1 MSSGPA
7 PITIGVIGLGPAGLA
22 LLSHVDAHPAY
33 RLAAVCDTRPAA
45 LEAFRLR
52 STVQC
57 FGTPEE
63 LMALDALEVVLIATP
78 TSSHA
83 ALAIRAL
90 AGGKHVIVEKPMAL
104 TLEEASAMVTSAR
117 EHRRHL
123 LVGHSQSFEP
133 AIQLMRGVIAGGRFG
148 ALRAVNALN
157 YTDWM
162 YRPRRPDEL
171 ERAAGGGVVWRQGSH
186 HADLVRYITGG
197 DPLSVRA
204 QVQDWRA
211 DRRGDGSYTAWLS
224 FPEGLVAS
232 LFYSGYDHFRGTD
245 LTYGI
250 NESGRQVQQEY
261 AHARKL
267 LQHDGGVAGSAKA
280 KHSDAALRSQM
291 ARLAGGS
298 LPAHFGLLIAS
309 CEGADLRVGREG
321 LEIYADDRI
330 TVVPIEGLPAGRTA
344 LLDEMA
350 AALQQGTEPVHDG
363 AWGWA
368 NLALCGAI
376 IASSDT
382 GAEVRCAPSPWST
395 ASATLVR
402 PPAAIQARLHALGL

>member
-7 PITIGVIGLGPAGLA
+7 PIAIGVIGLGPAGLA

-33 RLAAVCDTRPAA
+33 RLVAVCDTRPAA
-45 LEAFRLR
+45 LEYFRQG
-52 STVQC
+52 STVRC
-57 FGTPEE
+57 FETPEE
-63 LMALDALEVVLIATP
+63 LLTLEAVQVVLIATP

-83 ALAIRAL
+83 PLTLRAL
-90 AGGKHVIVEKPMAL
+90 ARGKHVIVEKPMAI
-104 TLEEASAMVTSAR
+104 TLEQAGTMVAAAR
-117 EHRRHL
+117 EHRRYL
-123 LVGHSQSFEP
+123 LVGHSQSLEP

-148 ALRAVNALN
+148 PLRAVNALN

-171 ERAAGGGVVWRQGSH
+171 ERATGGGVVWRQGSH
-186 HADLVRYITGG
+186 HADLVRYLTGG

-211 DRRGDGSYTAWLS
+211 DRRGDGSYTAWLH
-224 FPEGLVAS
+224 FPNDVVGT
-232 LFYSGYDHFRGTD
+232 LFYSGYDHFRATD
-245 LTYGI
+245 LTYSV
-250 NESGRQVQQEY
+250 NESGRQVEQEY
-261 AHARKL
+261 VHARKL
-267 LQHDGGVAGSAKA
+267 LQHGKGEAGIAEA

-298 LPAHFGLLIAS
+298 LPAQFGLLIAS

-330 TVVPIEGLPAGRTA
+330 TVVPIDGLPAGRTA
-344 LLDEMA
+344 LLDEMV
-350 AALQQGTEPVHDG
+350 AALQGTEPVHDG

-368 NLALCGAI
+368 NLALCGTI
-376 IASSDT
+376 IASSET
-382 GAEVRCAPSPWST
+382 GAEVRCAPSPWT
-395 ASATLVR
+395 EASATLVR
-402 PPAAIQARLHALGL
+402 SPAAIQARLDVLGL